1 MLKARYDKVK
11 SIFENNGER
20 YASYFS
26 PLPYNSG
33 YFMCVDLVQGI
44 DGDALRR
51 LLIEKFDTGT
61 IYIRGVLRL
70 AYSAVGIGKLE
81 QLFENVYEACKMLK
95 E

>member
-1 MLKARYDKVK
+1 
-11 SIFENNGER
+11 
-20 YASYFS
+20 
-26 PLPYNSG
+26 
-33 YFMCVDLVQGI
+33 
-44 DGDALRR
+44 
-51 LLIEKFDTGT
+51 LIKKFDTGT